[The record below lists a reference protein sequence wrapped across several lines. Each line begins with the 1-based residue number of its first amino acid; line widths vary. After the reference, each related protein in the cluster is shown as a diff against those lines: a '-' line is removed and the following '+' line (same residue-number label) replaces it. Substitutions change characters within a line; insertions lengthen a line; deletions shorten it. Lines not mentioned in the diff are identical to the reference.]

1 MGEKNNAWYF
11 IKNYKTKC
19 KCFCRKCGQLVFKSH
34 RKGYDYFCPH
44 CQKLLFSNEV
54 RVEDKPLDLED
65 INTLTRVIKNKGY

>member
-1 MGEKNNAWYF
+1 MGEKNNVWYF
-11 IKNYKTKC
+11 MKNYKTEC
-19 KCFCRKCGQLVFKSH
+19 KCFCQKCERLVFKSH

-65 INTLTRVIKNKGY
+65 IRNLTQVIKNKGY